1 MAKPGTPTVDEVRE
15 KILPV
20 LRRHGVR
27 RAGLFGSLIQQ
38 RMHEESDIDL
48 LVDLPPG
55 KSLLD
60 LAALEIDLREALGR
74 EVDVLTYRSLHSA
87 IRERV
92 LDEQVVIL

>member
-15 KILPV
+15 KILRV

-38 RMHEESDIDL
+38 RMHAESDIDL
-48 LVDLPPG
+48 LVDLPPE